1 MRNNK
6 GDFMKKTVLKKKSIN
21 ESKLKQEAAIKLQ
34 LKKIEQD
41 YEKLVQDITKEY
53 VLIRH
58 WVMDQLD
65 VTKDRLKSRI
75 S

>member
-1 MRNNK
+1 VRNNQ
-6 GDFMKKTVLKKKSIN
+6 GDFMKKTVLKKKSMN
-21 ESKLKQEAAIKLQ
+21 TSKIKQEAAIKLQ

-58 WVMDQLD
+58 WVMNQLD
-65 VTKDRLKSRI
+65 VTKDRLRSRM

>member
-1 MRNNK
+1 MRINK

-21 ESKLKQEAAIKLQ
+21 ASKLKQEAAIKLQ

-65 VTKDRLKSRI
+65 VTKDRLRSRI